1 MYHYDWTHNPY
12 LKRRNEK
19 HEGILDLST
28 YDENNQPPLKQE
40 SSFHG
45 DYVIDEDGDKILLNG
60 QANLIDD
67 IDDENLPLVIPED
80 TVKKGNDLVFQ
91 TANEDRI
98 KGIDHHLSSHFPE
111 DPEPWFEEQL
121 DDNGA
126 TITQSIT
133 HFPASNTTLTKRSM
147 TSEERR
153 SGYYL

>member
-1 MYHYDWTHNPY
+1 MIKKEEIIDLTDSSHNNTMPFIKE
-12 LKRRNEK
+12 LSNE
-19 HEGILDLST
+19 E
-28 YDENNQPPLKQE
+28 
-40 SSFHG
+40 
-45 DYVIDEDGDKILLNG
+45 
-60 QANLIDD
+60 ANLIDD
-67 IDDENLPLVIPED
+67 NDNNNDTDDENLPSVIPED
-80 TVKKGNDLVFQ
+80 TVKKRYELVFQ